1 MQSTEK
7 ATDSAS
13 LAVYRLR
20 EDLIRTH
27 NPVGQDEVMLVTQ
40 IAQCWLRMQRAY
52 DAEQRYFQ
60 DRDIVEVINTKL
72 EQFKALTRYVTDC
85 ERAWRHA
92 TEALQK
98 TQRRRRAAVPAQS
111 TNARPQHDRHDD
123 LNSAG
128 SVPTPPS
135 AVVTAEVSAPRRE

>member
-27 NPVGQDEVMLVTQ
+27 NPVGQDEIMLVTQ

-60 DRDIVEVINTKL
+60 DRDMVEVINTKL

-98 TQRRRRAAVPAQS
+98 AQRRRRTGVPAS
-111 TNARPQHDRHDD
+111 PNARPQHDRNDD
-123 LNSAG
+123 LSAAA

-135 AVVTAEVSAPRRE
+135 AAVTTEVSAPRRE